1 MVVTMPLEY
10 GIQSVRPV
18 TPSSLGRWTLPE
30 LKARF
35 GRPFFRPATEFF
47 EDNAAKKHICC
58 NWAYGYDL
66 ANLLALLPSGL
77 EMNTKI
83 AVYMKRM
90 GFAAFMFFS
99 LKGLAWI
106 AVFYF
111 GWQVIG

>member
-1 MVVTMPLEY
+1 MPLGQ
-10 GIQSVRPV
+10 GIHSVHAV

-30 LKARF
+30 LKANF
-35 GRPFFRPATEFF
+35 GGPFFRPATEFS
-47 EDNAAKKHICC
+47 EENAAKTHICC
-58 NWAYGYDL
+58 NWAYGFDL
-66 ANLLALLPSGL
+66 ASLRASLQSGL
-77 EMNTKI
+77 EMSTKI

>member
-1 MVVTMPLEY
+1 M
-10 GIQSVRPV
+10 G
-18 TPSSLGRWTLPE
+18 SLRTW
-30 LKARF
+30 LKV
-35 GRPFFRPATEFF
+35 
-47 EDNAAKKHICC
+47 
-58 NWAYGYDL
+58 
-66 ANLLALLPSGL
+66 GL
-77 EMNTKI
+77 KMNTKI

>member
-1 MVVTMPLEY
+1 MAST
-10 GIQSVRPV
+10 RKAV
-18 TPSSLGRWTLPE
+18 TPSSPGRWRPFPE
-30 LKARF
+30 LKAHC
-35 GRPFFRPATEFF
+35 GGPFFRPATEFS
-47 EDNAAKKHICC
+47 EDNAANNHTCC
-58 NWAYGYDL
+58 NWAKGCDL
-66 ANLLALLPSGL
+66 ASLRAWLKLGL

-83 AVYMKRM
+83 AVYMRRM